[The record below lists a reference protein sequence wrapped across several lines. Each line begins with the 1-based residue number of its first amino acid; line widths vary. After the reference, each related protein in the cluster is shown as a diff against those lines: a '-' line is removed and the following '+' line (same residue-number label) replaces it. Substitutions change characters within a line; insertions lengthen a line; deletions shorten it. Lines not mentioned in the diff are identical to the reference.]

1 MPVCLKLINDNEILL
16 HFGGLNTSSL
26 IRVLNQDD
34 DNEGAADD
42 GLETIQHSSYYSTST
57 LINELAD
64 KKDSFNILSLNC
76 GSINAK
82 IDQLMIT
89 LNEYKHSGC
98 NFHAIC
104 LQETWLNDQS
114 DTCLLQIEGY
124 KLISQ
129 TRSCSARGGLIIYL
143 NNNIKY
149 KLLDG
154 YTDSDIWEGQFIEIL
169 FENSCVKN
177 LILGNIYRPPH
188 DNNANYQQFINELTP
203 LLITLGNRNSDVI
216 IAGDYNIDLLKS
228 TINPCSVITLMPSH
242 LSASSL
248 K

>member
-1 MPVCLKLINDNEILL
+1 MAHAAKLINDNEILL
-16 HFGGLNTSSL
+16 HFGGLNNSSL
-26 IRVLNQDD
+26 NRVLNQDD

-89 LNEYKHSGC
+89 INEYKHSGC
-98 NFHAIC
+98 NFH
-104 LQETWLNDQS
+104 DQS

-129 TRSCSARGGLIIYL
+129 TRSCSVRGGLIIYL
-143 NNNIKY
+143 NNN
-149 KLLDG
+149 
-154 YTDSDIWEGQFIEIL
+154 
-169 FENSCVKN
+169 N
-177 LILGNIYRPPH
+177 LY
-188 DNNANYQQFINELTP
+188 
-203 LLITLGNRNSDVI
+203 
-216 IAGDYNIDLLKS
+216 
-228 TINPCSVITLMPSH
+228 
-242 LSASSL
+242 
-248 K
+248 